1 LLSRLSFDLSG
12 LDKPEGEALGERVDV
27 IDETLVEL
35 VDEDF
40 VQAAVK
46 SKSFQVPQRRAAAEA
61 SADVLA
67 QLALS
72 SGTWLCVG
80 AVHL

>member
-12 LDKPEGEALGERVDV
+12 LDKLDGEALGERVDV

-40 VQAAVK
+40 V
-46 SKSFQVPQRRAAAEA
+46 
-61 SADVLA
+61 
-67 QLALS
+67 
-72 SGTWLCVG
+72 
-80 AVHL
+80 